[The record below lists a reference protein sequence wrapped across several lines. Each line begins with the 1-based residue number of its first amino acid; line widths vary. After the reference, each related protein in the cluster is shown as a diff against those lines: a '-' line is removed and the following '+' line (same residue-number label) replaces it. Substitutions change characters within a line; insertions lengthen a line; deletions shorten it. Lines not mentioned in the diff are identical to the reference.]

1 MSKECVKKT
10 TVPEMSLRR
19 RNEAL
24 KENEE
29 NVEEEEEEGMED
41 LEDLEAM
48 ALQFLAGYYHIIY
61 YVHMM
66 YKYLWLINNTI
77 LEDTSKL

>member
-10 TVPEMSLRR
+10 TVPEMKLRR
-19 RNEAL
+19 RDEAL

-29 NVEEEEEEGMED
+29 NMEEEEEEGMED

-48 ALQFLAGYYHIIY
+48 ALQFLAGYYHILY
-61 YVHMM
+61 DVYMM
-66 YKYLWLINNTI
+66 YKYLWCVMVN
-77 LEDTSKL
+77 